1 MIIVTF
7 LGPER
12 LSNDEILE
20 NRILEK
26 VAGKKELEA
35 QAEHVVPEVSE
46 EGNKTATTQREVV

>member
-1 MIIVTF
+1 LIIVTF

-35 QAEHVVPEVSE
+35 NGEPVVE
-46 EGNKTATTQREVV
+46 EPTKTDANHKEVV

>member
-1 MIIVTF
+1 MTF

-35 QAEHVVPEVSE
+35 QAENVVPEAE
-46 EGNKTATTQREVV
+46 ETNKTATTQREVV

>member
-35 QAEHVVPEVSE
+35 QAEHVVPEAE
-46 EGNKTATTQREVV
+46 ETSKTATTQREVV

>member
-1 MIIVTF
+1 MTF

-35 QAEHVVPEVSE
+35 QAEHVVPEMPE

>member
-1 MIIVTF
+1 LIIVTF

-35 QAEHVVPEVSE
+35 QAEHVVPEAE
-46 EGNKTATTQREVV
+46 ETSKTATTQREVV

>member
-1 MIIVTF
+1 MIVVTF

-20 NRILEK
+20 NRILEQ

-35 QAEHVVPEVSE
+35 VGENVVGE
-46 EGNKTATTQREVV
+46 EGNKNVTHHKEVV